1 MEQSRIR
8 ELLELYFEAQTTTE
22 QERQLAIYFATAEDI
37 PADLLPYKA
46 MFAAFDCA
54 REVKS
59 SKKAKVSPPRWQML
73 LGGVSAATAV
83 AAALLLGVYFW
94 AEQPKAEPSFICYI
108 NGVQVEDREVAMA
121 ETQHIFDSMSKDIE
135 LAMATIEKINIFE
148 LN

>member
-1 MEQSRIR
+1 M
-8 ELLELYFEAQTTTE
+8 LDHYFEGQTTLE
-22 QERQLAIYFATAEDI
+22 QERAIKDFFATTQNI
-37 PADLLPYKA
+37 PADLAPYKA

>member
-59 SKKAKVSPPRWQML
+59 SQKVKVSQPRWKML

-83 AAALLLGVYFW
+83 AALLLGVFFW

>member
-22 QERQLAIYFATAEDI
+22 QERQLTLYFATAMDI

-59 SKKAKVSPPRWQML
+59 TKKAKVSQPRWQML
-73 LGGVSAATAV
+73 LGGLSAATAV
-83 AAALLLGVYFW
+83 AAALLLGIFFW

-108 NGVQVEDREVAMA
+108 NGVQVDDREVAMA
-121 ETQHIFDSMSKDIE
+121 QTKQIFDSMSKDIE
-135 LAMATIEKINIFE
+135 LAMATIEKINVFE